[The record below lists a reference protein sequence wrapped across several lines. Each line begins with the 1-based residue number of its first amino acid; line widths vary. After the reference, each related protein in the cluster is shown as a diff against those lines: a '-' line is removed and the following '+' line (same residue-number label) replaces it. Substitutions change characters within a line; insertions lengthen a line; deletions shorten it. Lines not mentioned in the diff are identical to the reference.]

1 MRARVIIFMS
11 SIFSQYRFSLLHLR
25 SSILYPRFS
34 RFVIGPCAIVCL
46 LLLTGCW
53 YDMRTQ
59 AKVKPLES
67 SDFFLDGQASR
78 PLLPDTVS
86 RGNLDLDKAM
96 YQGMNEDGTPIDAF
110 PIEITREVLERGHQQ
125 YDIFCSPCH
134 SRLGNGQ
141 GMIVQRGFKTPP
153 SFHIDRL
160 REAPP
165 GYFYDVITHGF
176 GVMYSYASRVPPED
190 RWAII
195 AYIKALQ
202 LSQNATLNDVPPDQ
216 RSKLEEP
223 SQ

>member
-1 MRARVIIFMS
+1 MDRFIIPKSF
-11 SIFSQYRFSLLHLR
+11 SIHYPLSTIYYLL
-25 SSILYPRFS
+25 IF
-34 RFVIGPCAIVCL
+34 AACL

-67 SDFFLDGQASR
+67 SDFFADGQASR
-78 PLLPDTVS
+78 PLLSDTVA
-86 RGNLDLDKAM
+86 RGHLDLDKAM
-96 YQGMNEDGTPIDAF
+96 YQGMNEDNTPVDAF
-110 PIEITREVLERGHQQ
+110 PIEVTREVLERGHQQ

-141 GMIVQRGFKTPP
+141 GMIVQRGFKAPP
-153 SFHIDRL
+153 SFHIERL
-160 REAPP
+160 RQAPP

-223 SQ
+223 GQ

>member
-1 MRARVIIFMS
+1 MRSKVINFLSFIF
-11 SIFSQYRFSLLHLR
+11 QYRSSLLHSPSSILHLP
-25 SSILYPRFS
+25 SSILYPLVF
-34 RFVIGPCAIVCL
+34 AACL

-59 AKVKPLES
+59 AKVKPLEA
-67 SDFFLDGQASR
+67 SDFFADGQASR
-78 PLLPDTVS
+78 PLLPDTVA
-86 RGNLDLDKAM
+86 RGHLNLDKAM
-96 YQGMNEDGTPIDAF
+96 YQGMNEDNTPVADF

-141 GMIVQRGFKTPP
+141 GMIVRRGFKTPP

-160 REAPP
+160 RQAPP
-165 GYFYDVITHGF
+165 GYYYDVITHGF
-176 GVMYSYASRVPPED
+176 GVMYSYASRIPPED

-223 SQ
+223 GQ

>member
-1 MRARVIIFMS
+1 MRPSGNFKSYPLSTI
-11 SIFSQYRFSLLHLR
+11 YYLL
-25 SSILYPRFS
+25 STMT
-34 RFVIGPCAIVCL
+34 CA

-53 YDMRTQ
+53 YDMRQQ
-59 AKVKPLES
+59 AKVKPLQS
-67 SDFFLDGQASR
+67 SDFFLDGQSSR
-78 PLLPDTVS
+78 LLLVDTVA
-86 RGNLDLDKAM
+86 RGHLNSDKAF
-96 YQGMNEDGTPIDAF
+96 YQGMNEDDTPVEDF
-110 PIEITREVLERGHQQ
+110 PIEITREVLERGRER
-125 YDIFCSPCH
+125 YDIFCAPCH

-141 GMIVQRGFKTPP
+141 GMIVQRGFKAPP

-165 GYFYDVITHGF
+165 GYYYDVITNGF

-202 LSQNATLNDVPPDQ
+202 LSQNATLDDVPPDQ

-223 SQ
+223 GQ

>member
-1 MRARVIIFMS
+1 MVRSKIFKV
-11 SIFSQYRFSLLHLR
+11 LPL
-25 SSILYPRFS
+25 
-34 RFVIGPCAIVCL
+34 VTCL

-53 YDMRTQ
+53 YDMREQ
-59 AKVKPLES
+59 AKVKPLQP

-78 PLLPDTVS
+78 PLLVDTVA
-86 RGNLDLDKAM
+86 RGRLDLDKAF
-96 YQGMNEDGTPIDAF
+96 YQGMNEDDTPIEDF
-110 PIEITREVLERGHQQ
+110 PIEITREVLERGQER

-134 SRLGNGQ
+134 SRVGNGQ
-141 GMIVQRGFKTPP
+141 GMIVQRGFKAPP

-165 GYFYDVITHGF
+165 GYYYDVITNGF

-202 LSQNATLNDVPPDQ
+202 LSQNATLDDVPPDQ

-223 SQ
+223 GQ